1 MEDFFFFYGK
11 TIKWNP
17 TLHREI
23 IDLLQWGKE
32 NDMIKMGIS
41 TFVINQSWIALK
53 EARDKGMGSVDI
65 NTLI

>member
-1 MEDFFFFYGK
+1 MK
-11 TIKWNP
+11 NKK
-17 TLHREI
+17 EI
-23 IDLLQWGKE
+23 EKRLAQLIERKE